1 MRTVG
6 GGHMRD
12 ASDTGTRVIG
22 LLLVWAAVFAA
33 SFIVPMF
40 IAPTGES
47 FFRGLNRI
55 AYWFWIQVAAFV
67 LAIIVG
73 IWAHA
78 RRSDISRRLVWLS
91 RVPLL
96 VAAAEIFAIAATI
109 MWAAYTPL

>member
-1 MRTVG
+1 
-6 GGHMRD
+6 MRD
-12 ASDTGTRVIG
+12 TSDTRIRVIG
-22 LLLVWAAVFAA
+22 SLLIWAAVFAA

-55 AYWFWIQVAAFV
+55 AYWFWLQVAAFV
-67 LAIIVG
+67 VAIIVG
-73 IWAHA
+73 VWAHA
-78 RRSDISRRLVWLS
+78 RRADLSRRLVWLS

-96 VAAAEIFAIAATI
+96 VAVAEILAIAATI

>member
-1 MRTVG
+1 MRG
-6 GGHMRD
+6 
-12 ASDTGTRVIG
+12 ASKARSRVIG
-22 LLLVWAAVFAA
+22 ILVVWAVVFAA

-55 AYWFWIQVAAFV
+55 AYWFWLQAAAFV

-73 IWAHA
+73 VWAHA

-91 RVPLL
+91 RVPVLL
-96 VAAAEIFAIAATI
+96 AAAEILAIAATI
-109 MWAAYTPL
+109 MWAAYSPI